1 MTEKWTINQIKH
13 YLTEENPT
21 EDVLQVL
28 YQDERKG
35 VQALINQY
43 EKRQQEAQAQQDLFE
58 RMSQYERL
66 LWKNGSTY
74 IAGVDEVGRGP
85 LAGPVVA
92 AAVIL
97 PSDFQLLGIND
108 SKKLSKKKR
117 ELFYQYITKYAVDYA
132 IGIVDA
138 EEIDQI
144 NILQASK
151 KAMYQALRKLERV
164 DHVLIDAVNLEQ
176 LKVPSDAIIKGDQKS
191 ISIAAASII
200 AKVTRDQM
208 MEKLHQQ
215 YPLYAFD
222 QNSGYG
228 TKQHL
233 NAING
238 QGLTPYHRKS
248 FLKSLLERR

>member
-1 MTEKWTINQIKH
+1 MKEKWMINEIKQ
-13 YLTEENPT
+13 YLTEEQPT
-21 EDVLQVL
+21 EEVLRVL
-28 YQDERKG
+28 YQDQRKG
-35 VQALINQY
+35 VQTLLKQY

-58 RMSQYERL
+58 TMSQNEKKLRN
-66 LWKNGSTY
+66 KGITY

-92 AAVIL
+92 AAVVL
-97 PSDFQLLGIND
+97 PGDFQLLGIND

-117 ELFYQYITKYAVDYA
+117 ELFYQYITKYAIDYA
-132 IGIVDA
+132 VGIVDA
-138 EEIDQI
+138 DEIDQI

-151 KAMYQALRKLERV
+151 KAMYQALRKLNQVE
-164 DHVLIDAVNLEQ
+164 HVLIDAVNLKQ
-176 LKVPSDAIIKGDQKS
+176 LEVPYDSIIKGDQKS

-200 AKVTRDQM
+200 AKVTRDDM

-233 NAING
+233 DAING
-238 QGLTPYHRKS
+238 HGLTPYHRKS
-248 FLKSLLERR
+248 FLKSYS